1 MTWLALARPLGLVAV
16 LPFVGAGAPLVAL
29 AVAFVL
35 ASWLVLFGG
44 PPVGATATGELA
56 IGLVLGLATVGPVWS
71 ARLAGALGDRAADRE
86 HDEDP
91 LERLYAGIGLAV
103 FAICGGPSLLVAA
116 LARSRGTTQAATAV
130 TLGAQLGKALLMGL
144 ELGAPL
150 LAAGLVAAAARLAIG
165 RLGARSLVLQH
176 RLVSFGAVVVM
187 CLLAM
192 SGQIAAMARMMVR

>member
-1 MTWLALARPLGLVAV
+1 MSEDADKTGKEGKPPLSRSLGQ
-16 LPFVGAGAPLVAL
+16 F
-29 AVAFVL
+29 
-35 ASWLVLFGG
+35 FGI
-44 PPVGATATGELA
+44 L
-56 IGLVLGLATVGPVWS
+56 IK
-71 ARLAGALGDRAADRE
+71 
-86 HDEDP
+86 
-91 LERLYAGIGLAV
+91 
-103 FAICGGPSLLVAA
+103 
-116 LARSRGTTQAATAV
+116 AATAA

>member
-1 MTWLALARPLGLVAV
+1 MTWLVLARPLGLVAV

-35 ASWLVLFGG
+35 ASWLLLFGG
-44 PPVGATATGELA
+44 PPVGATAPGELA
-56 IGLVLGLATVGPVWS
+56 IGLVLGLATIGPVWG

-86 HDEDP
+86 EDEAP
-91 LERLYAGIGLAV
+91 LERLYTGIGLAA
-103 FAICGGPSLLVAA
+103 FAICGGPALLVTA
-116 LARSRGTTQAATAV
+116 LARSRGAPPEATAV
-130 TLGAQLGKALLMGL
+130 TLGAELGRALLMGL

-165 RLGARSLVLQH
+165 RLGARSLVLRH
-176 RLVSFGAVVVM
+176 RLVSLGAVLVM